1 MKPISLEES
10 KKIEFDILCYFAD
23 FCDKHGLEYGLG
35 FGTLLGAIRH
45 KGFIPWDDD
54 IDVVM
59 NRNDYNKLIEIFN
72 REKDEES
79 PYYLVSP
86 YDKGGVHSFVKVID
100 TRTIKREDGYTYK
113 HLELGIDID
122 VFPVD
127 GVPTDEKEFYLFY
140 KKLVSVYTKFNIL
153 KESYHNK
160 PINNLKLFVK
170 KALILLSC
178 GSPKRLLKKAE
189 KLHAQYPYESS
200 EFVRTI
206 EGPYAEKG
214 GKVEKTSYE
223 GTVLVDF
230 EGRKFKAPKGYH
242 EILTSIYGDY
252 MQLPPIEQRITHHLN
267 QTYWK

>member
-1 MKPISLEES
+1 MKPISLDES
-10 KKIEFDILCYFAD
+10 KKIELDILCYFDD

-35 FGTLLGAIRH
+35 FGTLIGAIRH

-72 REKDEES
+72 REKDKNL
-79 PYYLVSP
+79 PYHLVSP
-86 YDKGGVHSFVKVID
+86 YDKGAKHTFVKIID
-100 TRTIKREDGYTYK
+100 LRTLKREVGFTYK
-113 HLELGIDID
+113 HLDLGIDID

-127 GVPTDEKEFYLFY
+127 GVPSDENEFYSFY
-140 KKLVSVYTKFNIL
+140 KKLISVYTKFSNL
-153 KESYHNK
+153 KESFHYK

-170 KALILLSC
+170 KVLIFLS
-178 GSPKRLLKKAE
+178 GGTPKRLLKKAE
-189 KLHAQYPYESS
+189 RLHAQYPYESS

-214 GKVEKTSYE
+214 GKVEKTCYE
-223 GTVLVDF
+223 DTVLVDF

-242 EILTSIYGDY
+242 EILSSIYGDY
-252 MQLPPIEQRITHHLN
+252 MKLPPIEKQVTHHKN
-267 QTYWK
+267 KVYWK